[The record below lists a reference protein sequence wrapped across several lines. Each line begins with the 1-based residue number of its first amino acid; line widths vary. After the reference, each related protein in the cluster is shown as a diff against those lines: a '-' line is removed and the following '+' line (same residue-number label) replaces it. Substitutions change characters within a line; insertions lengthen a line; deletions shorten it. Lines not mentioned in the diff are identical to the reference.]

1 MSKKKIEKPA
11 PQLQMHSQIE
21 HSIRLKPRKF
31 KFTDKQRK
39 FLELALEPQNS
50 IIFVAGPAGSAKSY
64 SSIYVALQ
72 LLMADRDKQLLY
84 VRSIIESADKGLGSL
99 PGDMAEKFDPFLMPL
114 YDKLEE
120 MVETPD
126 IIWLKGQ
133 EKIAAIPVN
142 FLRGANWSNKVIVV
156 DEAQNFTFK
165 ELTTVITRIAEGSK
179 LMICGDYMQSD
190 IGSRSGFREMFE
202 LFNDEASRERG
213 VHCFGFDNS
222 DIVRSEILK
231 FLVSKLEM
239 RQTKV

>member
-1 MSKKKIEKPA
+1 
-11 PQLQMHSQIE
+11 
-21 HSIRLKPRKF
+21 
-31 KFTDKQRK
+31 
-39 FLELALEPQNS
+39 
-50 IIFVAGPAGSAKSY
+50 
-64 SSIYVALQ
+64 
-72 LLMADRDKQLLY
+72 

-202 LFNDEASRERG
+202 MFNDEVSRERG
-213 VHCFGFDNS
+213 VQCFGFDNS

-231 FLVSKLEM
+231 FLVSKLET

>member
-1 MSKKKIEKPA
+1 MSKKKIEKPSA
-11 PQLQMHSQIE
+11 QLQIHSQIE
-21 HSIRLKPRKF
+21 HSIKLKPRKF

-39 FLELALEPQNS
+39 FLETALDSQNS
-50 IIFVAGPAGSAKSY
+50 IIFVSGPAGSAKSY

-72 LLMADRDKQLLY
+72 LLMADREKQLLY

-114 YDKLEE
+114 YDKLDE
-120 MVETPD
+120 MVETQD
-126 IIWLKGQ
+126 IVWLKSQ

-190 IGSRSGFREMFE
+190 IGSRSGFKEMFD
-202 LFNDEASRERG
+202 LFNDETSRERG
-213 VHCFGFDNS
+213 VQCFGFDNS

-231 FLVSKLEM
+231 FLVSKLET